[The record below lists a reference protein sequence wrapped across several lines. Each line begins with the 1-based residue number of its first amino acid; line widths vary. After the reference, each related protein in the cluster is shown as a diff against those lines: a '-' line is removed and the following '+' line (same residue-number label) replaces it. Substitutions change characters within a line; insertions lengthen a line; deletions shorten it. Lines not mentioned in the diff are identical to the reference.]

1 MKIKE
6 GDKVVL
12 NSLLDFSQEVMHKD
26 WTPPDMKGKVLPVL
40 WCEGSHINLG
50 GKYLHARNRFALVH
64 NGGHDED

>member
-6 GDKVVL
+6 GDNVVL

-40 WCEGSHINLG
+40 WVEERNINLG
-50 GKYLHARNRFALVH
+50 GEYLHARNRFALVH

>member
-6 GDKVVL
+6 GDNVVL
-12 NSLLDFSQEVMHKD
+12 NSLLDFSQEVLHKD

-40 WCEGSHINLG
+40 WVEERNINLG
-50 GKYLHARNRFALVH
+50 GEYLHATNRFALVH